1 MARILSHES
10 HWSFSGHLS
19 ESALLQWF
27 RGIRFGGVLRV
38 LSKSTLQRME
48 AEVPAQVL
56 QEFNVVMLHRSMTTG
71 AAGAS
76 VIGLADA
83 VDLSL
88 IW

>member
-1 MARILSHES
+1 
-10 HWSFSGHLS
+10 
-19 ESALLQWF
+19 
-27 RGIRFGGVLRV
+27 
-38 LSKSTLQRME
+38 ME